1 MTALNEQ
8 IIQQTKENLS
18 IDAIQKVIR
27 KLDQVKYIDIIAN
40 NENAVVA
47 EYASWN
53 LCKVGKIVTVY
64 DKESKQISLGMN
76 VPEDH
81 VVIVITKYGENLNI
95 LRMMK
100 LLKKRKVPVISMTS
114 KDNEEMSMP

>member
-40 NENAVVA
+40 NENAVLDTIG
-47 EYASWN
+47 YW
-53 LCKVGKIVTVY
+53 VY
-64 DKESKQISLGMN
+64 LFCE
-76 VPEDH
+76 
-81 VVIVITKYGENLNI
+81 
-95 LRMMK
+95 
-100 LLKKRKVPVISMTS
+100 
-114 KDNEEMSMP
+114 

>member
-47 EYASWN
+47 EYAS
-53 LCKVGKIVTVY
+53 
-64 DKESKQISLGMN
+64 
-76 VPEDH
+76 
-81 VVIVITKYGENLNI
+81 
-95 LRMMK
+95 
-100 LLKKRKVPVISMTS
+100 RKDRNRI
-114 KDNEEMSMP
+114 

>member
-81 VVIVITKYGENLNI
+81 GCDRDHKIWRKFKYLTNDET
-95 LRMMK
+95 
-100 LLKKRKVPVISMTS
+100 LK
-114 KDNEEMSMP
+114 EEKSPCNFNDKQR